1 MKKSVIKV
9 FSLILSVILICL
21 TFASCS
27 GNSNDEETT
36 TGPSE
41 NTAVDN
47 QEVIS
52 DNVQNDTVFQP
63 STEET
68 TTQPEITTQA
78 PETTTQAPETTQ
90 TPATEVQNFSS
101 TDITEVLSLYKQV
114 ATKNPTINGQEVL
127 SIGDIS
133 GEGATTSLIKIVKPM
148 LDDRVSTPYEHP
160 EFPGKPS
167 VLTEADIT
175 SASAVSDGTYTI
187 ITLQIKDQSGA
198 ENTSDNNE
206 GSVGRA
212 TGIISGLQ
220 SKVGGVIEFKEGG
233 SLTLTYTNCSITVKY
248 NNETMTLVSGEWK
261 NTGSIDIT
269 NASVYGILN
278 VKKANAPLH
287 TVITLK

>member
-1 MKKSVIKV
+1 MKKSVLKV

-27 GNSNDEETT
+27 GNNNEEV
-36 TGPSE
+36 
-41 NTAVDN
+41 TATNPYEDIFADN
-47 QEVIS
+47 QEDPS
-52 DNVQNDTVFQP
+52 DNIQDNVDVQPTTDEVTTPSQISENDD
-63 STEET
+63 T
-68 TTQPEITTQA
+68 TTQSPTKDE
-78 PETTTQAPETTQ
+78 PK
-90 TPATEVQNFSS
+90 TEAQNFSS
-101 TDITEVLSLYKQV
+101 TDIAEVLSLYKQV
-114 ATKNPTINGQEVL
+114 AAKNPTINGQEVL

-133 GEGATTSLIKIVKPM
+133 GEGAATSLIKVVKPM

-175 SASAVSDGTYTI
+175 SASAVSDGTYTT
-187 ITLQIKDQSGA
+187 ITLKIKDQSGA
-198 ENTSDNNE
+198 EKTSDNNE

-212 TGIISGLQ
+212 TGIIGGLQ